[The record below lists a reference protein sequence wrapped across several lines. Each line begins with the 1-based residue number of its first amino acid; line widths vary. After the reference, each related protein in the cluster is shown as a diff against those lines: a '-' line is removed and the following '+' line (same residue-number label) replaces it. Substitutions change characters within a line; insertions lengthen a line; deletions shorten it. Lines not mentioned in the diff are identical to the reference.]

1 MRIFSIECSA
11 TSASVAISDDD
22 KLLSEAYT
30 NTGLTHSQTLIPMA
44 KNALDCANINLD
56 SVDLFSI
63 AAGPGSF
70 TGIRIGVA
78 ALKGLAMAQDKPCFS
93 VSTLEAMAYNM
104 IGRECIVCSVMDAR
118 CNQVYTAIFKCGQ
131 KIERI
136 TQDEAIMIDELSNKL
151 KKYNS
156 PIVFVGDGAE
166 LCYNKLKNINEN
178 VLLAP
183 INFRYQKA
191 SSVSACT
198 FEKIKTEPTVLAQD
212 ILPVYLRA
220 PQAERELKKRM
231 ENNK

>member
-11 TSASVAISDDD
+11 ASASVAILDDG
-22 KLLSEAYT
+22 KLLSESYT

-44 KNALDCANINLD
+44 KNALDNASIDID
-56 SVDLFSI
+56 SIDLFSI

-70 TGIRIGVA
+70 TGIRIGIA
-78 ALKGLAMAQDKPCFS
+78 ALKGLAMAQNKPCFP
-93 VSTLEAMAYNM
+93 VSTLEAMAYNVL
-104 IGRECIVCSVMDAR
+104 GRECIVCCVMDAR
-118 CNQVYTAIFKCGQ
+118 CNQVYTATFKSGQ

-136 TQDEAIMIDELSNKL
+136 TQDEAVMIDELANKL
-151 KKYNS
+151 KNYDL

-166 LCYNKLKNINEN
+166 LCYNKLKSTNDN

-183 INFRYQKA
+183 TNFRYQKA
-191 SSVSACT
+191 SSVAACT
-198 FEKIKTEPTVLAQD
+198 FEKIKMEPTILAEE

-231 ENNK
+231 ENSK